1 MAYGLPDNL
10 WIGLLVMAIIIL
22 ALLWKDK
29 ISKSSGGGGKT
40 KTTPDG
46 PEFNSIEH
54 RPVNPDPGQ
63 EVNFKADY
71 TANASIKKYWFKVD
85 GKKRDTT
92 ITGGSLKTGP
102 LTLDEGSYS
111 YKAYVKD
118 ENGKDSTIGSS
129 FSVNS
134 GRTLE
139 GPIFEV
145 GEEWGD
151 DVVVLVAKAET
162 RSADNISLT
171 EIAVEGVGQ
180 SENKGPEA
188 RIEVPANPGKTY
200 SYTAETIDSND
211 LTAEV
216 EGELRIPRNPSS
228 LAVTANYEIINEVGG
243 NVRIWSEV
251 TEYSNEIRE
260 TSIHFRPE
268 GAGEDDWVSEV
279 SKGDIRAEIPPEDRE
294 NLRDGVYEIRAH
306 AEDVENNEA
315 TDTATFRLGNE
326 GGGGN
331 TPEGDYPEL
340 VRIINQSSSNSL
352 GDLGGFRGDEEV
364 MTLLEQILEK
374 VDGAGGDIRGPGMD
388 AYQLLF
394 ALNSLGVDL
403 DGGDNQQIV
412 DELRMI
418 RQQMDSGGMSQN
430 ELENAL
436 KNVLNDV
443 FGQDLQSVI
452 QDLDLGNGFDE
463 DAIVRAIENKDI
475 DFSEVTDRL
484 DRLEQT
490 VSQIQGQ
497 GGDISDFEQK
507 LDNIESAVI
516 DLKADNQTYQDL
528 KTEIEAL
535 REEGV
540 DVNLDMNDPL
550 IIKLVE
556 DIEASENPQAE
567 RERTIQIIRQEQVLT
582 RRVLVQILGKNAPD
596 KQSGGQ
602 GNKNEEDNSNGMSD
616 EGTKVK
622 KFDQKELNSLEDDI
636 NALSKFVDDFD
647 QLDFQKAKNLKDEIE
662 KEVNSIQ
669 SELNDVHNQAELF
682 TSLVDDINDWS
693 EGGKSK
699 QDMIDEI
706 ENSYKHENKIREEL
720 KDIHNKMS
728 EIRRKVKEVEDL
740 CTQFNE
746 VLGVSE
752 NEFSSTVDSITEDMH
767 RMDNLIEH
775 VNEYLQ
781 GHREGQGGEYIPDEI
796 IGESP
801 R

>member
-10 WIGLLVMAIIIL
+10 WIGLLVMAVIIL

-71 TANASIKKYWFKVD
+71 AANASIKTYWFKVD

-92 ITGGSLKTGP
+92 ITGSSLKTGP
-102 LTLDEGSYS
+102 LTFDEGSYS

-118 ENGKDSTIGSS
+118 ENGKDSSIGSS

-139 GPIFEV
+139 GPKLKV
-145 GEEWGD
+145 KEEWGD
-151 DVVVLVAKAET
+151 DVVVLVAKAKP

-188 RIEVPANPGKTY
+188 RIEVPANPGQTY

-216 EGELRIPRNPSS
+216 EGEITIPRNPSS
-228 LAVTANYEIINEVGG
+228 LAVTANYELINEVGG

-268 GAGEDDWVSEV
+268 GAGEDDWKSEV
-279 SKGDIRAEIPPEDRE
+279 SEGDIRAEISQEDRK
-294 NLRDGVYEIRAH
+294 NLKDGVYEIRAH

-326 GGGGN
+326 GGGGDN
-331 TPEGDYPEL
+331 PEGDYPEL

-352 GDLGGFRGDEEV
+352 GDIGGFRGDEEV

-403 DGGDNQQIV
+403 DGGDNQHIV

-418 RQQMDSGGMSQN
+418 RQQMDSGGMSQG

-463 DAIVRAIENKDI
+463 DKIVQAIENKDI

-497 GGDISDFEQK
+497 GGDVSDVEQK
-507 LDNIESAVI
+507 LDNIESAVR
-516 DLKADNQTYQDL
+516 DLKADNQIYQDL
-528 KTEIEAL
+528 TSEFEAL
-535 REEGV
+535 RNEGV

-556 DIEASENPQAE
+556 DIEGSGNPQAE
-567 RERTIQIIRQEQVLT
+567 RERIIQTIRQEQVLT
-582 RRVLVQILGKNAPD
+582 RRVLVQILGKKGPD
-596 KQSGGQ
+596 DQSGGE
-602 GNKNEEDNSNGMSD
+602 GNKNEEEPNEDMPNAD
-616 EGTKVK
+616 EVEYRIAEDTKNEINQLEK
-622 KFDQKELNSLEDDI
+622 AFEELQTLE
-636 NALSKFVDDFD
+636 
-647 QLDFQKAKNLKDEIE
+647 
-662 KEVNSIQ
+662 
-669 SELNDVHNQAELF
+669 
-682 TSLVDDINDWS
+682 
-693 EGGKSK
+693 EG
-699 QDMIDEI
+699 Q
-706 ENSYKHENKIREEL
+706 REEL
-720 KDIHNKMS
+720 QITKHIEEDVEHLIKLLKDVRKHEHKIEQLLNNEITKGEWQEIGKHEDKVLSELKEAKSYLEDFMESVANIEDHYKENDQVLSQLDDLKTALADQQDELMS
-728 EIRRKVKEVEDL
+728 LEGKLED
-740 CTQFNE
+740 T
-746 VLGVSE
+746 
-752 NEFSSTVDSITEDMH
+752 
-767 RMDNLIEH
+767 MDHMGDYRAQSRASQN
-775 VNEYLQ
+775 Y
-781 GHREGQGGEYIPDEI
+781 D
-796 IGESP
+796 
-801 R
+801 